1 MRRTIF
7 ALSIIVGSL
16 IATRTSDGVLRPVLA
31 ITLLVVSLKLI
42 PAKLCSTETAGA
54 VRSSKR
60 SKYGRHRGGV
70 RAAPRGLVLCPWRRP
85 TRRWENSFMTD
96 LLTRS

>member
-1 MRRTIF
+1 MAVLTNSTTLF
-7 ALSIIVGSL
+7 GPAAKIVSGGS
-16 IATRTSDGVLRPVLA
+16 PP
-31 ITLLVVSLKLI
+31 LVVSLKLI
-42 PAKLCSTETAGA
+42 PAKLCSTDTAGA

-70 RAAPRGLVLCPWRRP
+70 RAAPRGLILCPWGRP
-85 TRRWENSFMTD
+85 TRKWENSFMTD